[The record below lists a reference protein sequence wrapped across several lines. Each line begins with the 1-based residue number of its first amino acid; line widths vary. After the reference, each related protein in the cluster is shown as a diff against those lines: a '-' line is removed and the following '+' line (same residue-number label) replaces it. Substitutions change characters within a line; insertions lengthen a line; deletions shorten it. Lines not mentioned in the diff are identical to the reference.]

1 MIGKI
6 ILITLASMT
15 GIVLLC
21 LAVIWLEKKFPGKR
35 FDEMQIS
42 SRLKGTRAA
51 FWIGMLYYLVTVPI
65 LIGQVDG
72 EKTIE
77 PYLLVTIGF
86 LMQMM
91 ILYTY
96 CLLTHSNL
104 PLGDN
109 PLVAIGSYAFIGLT
123 QLLIFRDDVADYQFH
138 NIPLALTLVGR
149 SSILWFHLVFA
160 ICFFYIALL
169 NVIQLIR
176 SWKE

>member
-1 MIGKI
+1 MIKTAI
-6 ILITLASMT
+6 VITLSALI

-21 LAVIWLEKKFPGKR
+21 LAAIWLEKKFPGKK
-35 FDEMQIS
+35 FDEMQTI
-42 SRLKGTRAA
+42 SRLKGYRLA
-51 FWIGMLYYLVTVPI
+51 FLVGFLYYLATVPI

-86 LMQMM
+86 LLQMM
-91 ILYTY
+91 VCHTY
-96 CLLTHSNL
+96 SLLTHSAL

-109 PLVAIGSYAFIGLT
+109 PLVAIGGNAFIGFT
-123 QLLIFRDDVADYQFH
+123 QLLIFRNGLDDYQFH
-138 NIPLALTLVGR
+138 QIPFQLTLVGR

-169 NVIQLIR
+169 NAISLIR
-176 SWKE
+176 DRKE

>member
-1 MIGKI
+1 MIGKA
-6 ILITLASMT
+6 ILITLSALA

-21 LAVIWLEKKFPGKR
+21 LATIWLEKKFPIKR
-35 FDEMQIS
+35 FDEMQTL
-42 SRLKGTRAA
+42 SRLRGYRAA
-51 FWIGMLYYLVTVPI
+51 FWFGLLYYLVTIPI

-72 EKTIE
+72 EKIIE

-123 QLLIFRDDVADYQFH
+123 QLLIFRNGLDDYQFLGV
-138 NIPLALTLVGR
+138 PFALTLVGR